1 MNQENMNRWQVDAKG
16 LNYFPIVKRGLEIIR
31 DPLLN
36 KGTAFSKRERDEL
49 GLQGLVPPHQS
60 TVEEQLKRVKG
71 NYERKNTDIGKY
83 IFLEALHDRNEN
95 LYYRLLLENLEEM
108 TPIVYTPTVGQ
119 ACQEYGNIYR
129 RARGM
134 YIASHMRGKIDKCI
148 RNWPEDNID
157 VIVVTDGSRI
167 LGLGD
172 LGASGIGI
180 PIGKLSLYVACAGI
194 YPSKTLPIVIDVG
207 TNNEKF
213 LKDPLYLGER
223 HPRLTGDEYF
233 DLIDEFISA
242 AHRRWPKAL
251 IQFED
256 FTNDNAFKLLER
268 YRYKLLSFND
278 DIQGTGGV
286 ALAGLLASLRIT
298 KEKLTDQRIVFLG
311 AGSAAVGIADM
322 IVAGMQEEGLSN
334 KEARERF
341 WFLDSKGLVTHQRKD
356 KLAEHKL
363 PYARKEKFIKTLVDV
378 VDAVKPTV
386 LIGVSKQPG
395 AFNENVIKTM
405 QKHVEHPII
414 FALSNPTSKSEC
426 TAQQAYEW
434 TNGKVIFASGSPF
447 KPVTYKGTTY
457 EIGQGNNMYIFPGVG
472 LGAVACRAI
481 KITDSMFY
489 AGAKALA
496 ELVDQKTLN
505 KGKVYPDLKNIR
517 DISAEIATAVCRVAY
532 AEGLAWEKEPEDIN
546 EFVKSKTYNPI
557 YLPYKA
563 I

>member
-1 MNQENMNRWQVDAKG
+1 MNQENMKRWQVDEEG
-16 LNYFPIVKRGLEIIR
+16 LQYFPIVKRGLEIIR

-49 GLQGLVPPHQS
+49 GLCGLVPPHQS
-60 TVEEQLKRVKG
+60 TVEEQLKRVKE
-71 NYERKNTDIGKY
+71 NYKRKNTDIGKY
-83 IFLEALHDRNEN
+83 VFLEALHDRNEN

-119 ACQEYGNIYR
+119 ACQEYGHIYR

-134 YIASHMRGKIDKCI
+134 YIASKLRGNIKKCV
-148 RNWPEDNID
+148 RCWPEDNID

-233 DLIDEFISA
+233 DVIDEFISV
-242 AHRRWPKAL
+242 AHERWPKAL

-268 YRYKLLSFND
+268 YRYKLLTFND

-286 ALAGLLASLRIT
+286 ALAGLLAALRIT
-298 KEKLTDQRIVFLG
+298 KEKLTEQRIIFLG

-322 IVAGMQEEGLSN
+322 IVAGMQEEGLTN
-334 KEARERF
+334 KEARQRF
-341 WFLDSKGLVTHQRKD
+341 WFLDSKGLVTHKRQGS
-356 KLAEHKL
+356 LAEHKI
-363 PYARKEKFIKTLVDV
+363 PYARNEKFIKNLIDV
-378 VDAVKPTV
+378 VKAVKPTA

-395 AFNENVIKTM
+395 AFNEEVIREM
-405 QKHVEHPII
+405 NKHVERPIV

-434 TNGKVIFASGSPF
+434 TDGRVIFASGSPF
-447 KPVTYKGTTY
+447 KPVTYKGKTY
-457 EIGQGNNMYIFPGVG
+457 EIGQGNNMYVFPGVG
-472 LGAVACRAI
+472 LGAVACRAT
-481 KITDSMFY
+481 KITESMFY

-496 ELVDQKTLN
+496 EMVDQKTLN
-505 KGKVYPDLKNIR
+505 KGKVYPDLSDIR
-517 DISAEIATAVCRVAY
+517 HISAEIAAAVCRVAY
-532 AEGLAWEKEPEDIN
+532 QEGLAWEKKPEDLT
-546 EFVKSKTYNPI
+546 EFVKSKTYNPV

-563 I
+563 V